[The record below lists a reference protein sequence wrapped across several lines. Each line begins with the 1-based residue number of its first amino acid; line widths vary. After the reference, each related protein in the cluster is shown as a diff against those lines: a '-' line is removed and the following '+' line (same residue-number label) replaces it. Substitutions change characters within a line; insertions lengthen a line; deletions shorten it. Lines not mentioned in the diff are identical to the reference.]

1 MEKNP
6 ISDVLPVWATTRIV
20 AMPNATTTRPR
31 SNSLNRVTNRVRLTS
46 FMRVRSLRESHG
58 TAGFFKQTSEPESKT
73 LSTTR
78 SAWIAPAA
86 ASTAHSH
93 CFQFRRVLGTTHPA
107 YLIGF
112 ARFGSPKHAR
122 RVTSVSSQRT
132 RPSSGLRLFPP
143 GFPRVHRDIRRGFGS
158 APQYSETDVALG
170 ALPAR
175 GSFSRPQSA
184 RLESRHPYRDSL
196 QKRARRLFA
205 ELLGARLA
213 WHRRAQ
219 KGSSGKAATQS
230 FSADRSTDGLWYTGE
245 GRP

>member
-1 MEKNP
+1 
-6 ISDVLPVWATTRIV
+6 
-20 AMPNATTTRPR
+20 MPNATTIRPR

-58 TAGFFKQTSEPESKT
+58 TGGFFKQTSESESKT

-86 ASTAHSH
+86 STAHSH
-93 CFQFRRVLGTTHPA
+93 CFEFRRVLGTIHRESA

-122 RVTSVSSQRT
+122 RVTSVSFQRI

-175 GSFSRPQSA
+175 GSFPRPQSA
-184 RLESRHPYRDSL
+184 RLESRLPYRDSL

-230 FSADRSTDGLWYTGE
+230 FSADRSTDGLWNTGE